1 MTPLYAGV
9 DVGGSSIRTV
19 VASADGTVLS
29 SDRRPTPRRFG
40 PDEVPVA
47 IAASV
52 HATIASADC
61 EAPDVVA
68 VGIGVPGQVDQSAG
82 TVGNAAT
89 LPDWPTS
96 LPLAEIVS
104 QHVGRPVFIE
114 NDVRLAVAVE
124 RVDGVGLEFPSFLG
138 VYLGTG
144 VGAGVVLDGAL
155 WEGRGNAGEF
165 GHTVVDFT
173 PEARLCACG
182 RRGCLEAYAGRGG
195 MEAAA
200 RRAVEAGR
208 GTMLFDVAEF
218 RDVDRLTG
226 DVWANALAARDP
238 LTVDLVADAV
248 AALGA
253 AIGSTVNLLD
263 VDGVVLGGGLAADLG
278 PDFLGSV
285 AEATAERILAGSPPP
300 IRAAARGD
308 LAGAVGAAAL
318 AQDRHAPE
326 GEAV

>member
-1 MTPLYAGV
+1 MTPRYAGV

-19 VASADGTVLS
+19 VVDGEGTILA

-52 HATIASADC
+52 HATIATADGD
-61 EAPDVVA
+61 PSDVVA
-68 VGIGVPGQVDQSAG
+68 VGIGVPGQVDRVAG

-89 LPDWPTS
+89 LPDWPSS

-104 QHVGRPVFIE
+104 QHVGRPVVIE

-124 RVDGVGLEFPSFLG
+124 QEAGAGRDFPSFLG

-144 VGAGVVLDGAL
+144 VGAGLVLSGEL

-165 GHTVVDFT
+165 GHTVVDFSPT
-173 PEARLCACG
+173 ARRCACG

-195 MEAAA
+195 MESAA
-200 RRAVEAGR
+200 REAVDGGQA
-208 GTMLFDVAEF
+208 TMLFDVAEF

-226 DVWANALAARDP
+226 DIWARALAAGDP
-238 LTVDLVADAV
+238 LTVALVDTAI

-253 AIGSTVNLLD
+253 AIGSTVNQLD
-263 VDGVVLGGGLAADLG
+263 IDGIVLGGGLAADLG
-278 PDFLGSV
+278 PDFQAAV
-285 AEATAERILAGSPPP
+285 AAATADRVLAGTPPP
-300 IRAAARGD
+300 IRAAALGD

-318 AQDRHAPE
+318 AQDRESAA